1 MLVMYETRFLFL
13 NGGNPFLFKISR
25 RAASLLFNA
34 LKKTCL
40 LFRPSILPCRPV
52 EFPVNYL
59 DLPKKLTKDQLLPLI
74 NRLADLLPGWKV
86 DLTTRVGQVV

>member
-1 MLVMYETRFLFL
+1 
-13 NGGNPFLFKISR
+13 LFKISR

-40 LFRPSILPCRPV
+40 LFRPSTLPCRPV
-52 EFPVNYL
+52 EFLVNYL
-59 DLPKKLTKDQLLPLI
+59 DLPMSLKKLTKDQLLSLI

-86 DLTTRVGQVV
+86 DLTTRVG